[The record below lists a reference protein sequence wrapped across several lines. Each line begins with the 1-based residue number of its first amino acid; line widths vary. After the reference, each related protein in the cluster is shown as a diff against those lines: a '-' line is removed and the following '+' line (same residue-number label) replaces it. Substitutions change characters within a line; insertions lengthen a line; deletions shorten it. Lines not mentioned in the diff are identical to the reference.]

1 MMVPKKSL
9 FFAGATLLCMSTA
22 FAQNTSKKVSRVSNK
37 VMNTA
42 TVDLQTGVI
51 TRGPA
56 IKQKAAAGSST
67 ATSVNNNDFA
77 GFIGIDSGENG
88 LNGPCEW
95 FSSVQKGTGAT
106 GGQSTYLSSYFFTY
120 CGIAQDLNSGGPGT
134 SVTMNFWD
142 GFTNGAG
149 SVAGNQGTN
158 VGSVTVTG
166 LPGNTG
172 ITGWLTGGFAACV
185 AFIVGVDV
193 SGGAPII
200 LPDSNIAVS
209 FLFTNLDGNGVLGD
223 TCTFLSCIASCSSAG
238 GVDNFGMIDV
248 IDNYCG
254 GAFFTSFS
262 FVTGGPFTTSFTSV
276 SFVLREVVPLDAS
289 DSVTTNNGPAMCNT
303 STLTSVQAPFIG
315 GGAWIQNVNC
325 GGIGGALTVAFGSFA
340 PINPAVCGSS
350 STGDFLVNP
359 TIGRIAPL
367 TSSGLRAGAS
377 INLTLTPGVPL
388 NLAFVGAAV
397 HTQAY
402 CAGSPVPAGET
413 RLSNRVSTCIGTLE

>member
-1 MMVPKKSL
+1 MVPKKSL

-22 FAQNTSKKVSRVSNK
+22 FAQNQSKKVSRVSNK

-56 IKQKAAAGSST
+56 IQQKAAAGSST
-67 ATSVNNNDFA
+67 ATSVNNLDFG

-106 GGQSTYLSSYFFTY
+106 GGQSTYLSSFLFAY

-149 SVAGNQGTN
+149 SVAGSTGTN

-172 ITGWLTGGFAACV
+172 VTGWLTGGFAACV
-185 AFIVGVDV
+185 SFLVGVNV
-193 SGGAPII
+193 GGGVPIV
-200 LPDSNIAVS
+200 LPDSNVAVS
-209 FLFTNLDGNGVLGD
+209 FLFTGLDGNSVLGD
-223 TCTFLSCIASCSSAG
+223 TATFLSCVASCS
-238 GVDNFGMIDV
+238 GVGVADGVGMVDV

-254 GAFFTSFS
+254 GTFLTSFS
-262 FVTGGPFTTSFTSV
+262 FVTGGPFTQSFTSV
-276 SFVLREVVPLDAS
+276 SFLLTEVVPLDAS
-289 DSVTTNNGPAMCNT
+289 DSQVINNGPTGCNSSTIATT
-303 STLTSVQAPFIG
+303 SAPFIG
-315 GGAWIQNVNC
+315 GGAWTQDISC
-325 GGIGGALTVAFGSFA
+325 GTIPGSLTVSFSSFV
-340 PINPAVCGSS
+340 PINPAVCGTSA
-350 STGDFLVNP
+350 TGDFLVNP
-359 TIGRIAPL
+359 TAGRIGLL
-367 TSSGLRAGAS
+367 TKSGSRAGGMA
-377 INLTLTPGVPL
+377 TLAIAPGVPL
-388 NLAFVGAAV
+388 NLMFVGAAV
-397 HTQAY
+397 NSQGY
-402 CAGSPVPAGET
+402 CAGAPVPSGQT
-413 RLSNRVSTCIGTLE
+413 RLTNRTTICIGTLE